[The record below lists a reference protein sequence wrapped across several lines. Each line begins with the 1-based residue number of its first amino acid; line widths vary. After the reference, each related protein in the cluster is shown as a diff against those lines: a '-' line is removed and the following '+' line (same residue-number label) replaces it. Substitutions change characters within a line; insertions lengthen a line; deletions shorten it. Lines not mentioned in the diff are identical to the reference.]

1 MPAYRYIALTASGER
16 RQGVLDG
23 PSRQA
28 VLADLDRQRLTPVS
42 INEDHGR
49 AAQRRMSGGRRV
61 SGAQLATAYQQLAD
75 LLRAGVPLLRAIK
88 LIGGR
93 KSSPSVAGV
102 FTDLAK
108 AVEDGQDLARAMEA
122 HALTF
127 KPIHIA
133 MVRAGEKGGFLE
145 PALARLSALVTGQV
159 ELRQKIVGSLV
170 YPAVASSLGL
180 VLVLAVFLVYVP
192 QFKGVFEG
200 IELPLLTRIVF
211 GLSDVILGF
220 WPVLL
225 GLLVGVPIVLVGL
238 LRQPAIRRRIIE
250 RLQRL
255 PIVWPILRT
264 LAVARFC
271 RVLGTLL
278 QNGVTMLSAMGI
290 ARDAAGLRPLQEAVD
305 GATEAVRAGRSL
317 AGPLA
322 ESGLFPDDVL
332 EIISVGESANN
343 LDVVLLSAAETLE
356 KRLDRRLTAAVRLI
370 EPAMIVLL
378 ALSIAVIAAA
388 LILPMLRLTSDAG
401 VQ

>member
-1 MPAYRYIALTASGER
+1 MPAYRYIALTAAGEP

-23 PSRQA
+23 ASRQA

-42 INEDHGR
+42 IHEDAGR
-49 AAQRRMSGGRRV
+49 SAGLRGSAGPRI
-61 SGAQLATAYQQLAD
+61 SGAQLATSYQQLAD

-93 KSSPSVAGV
+93 KSSPAVATV
-102 FTDLAK
+102 YTDLAK

-122 HALTF
+122 HPRIF
-127 KPIHIA
+127 RPIHIA
-133 MVRAGEKGGFLE
+133 MVRAGERGGFLE
-145 PALARLSALVTGQV
+145 PALGRLSALVTGQV

-170 YPAVASSLGL
+170 YPAVVSSLGL

-200 IELPLLTRIVF
+200 IELPFLTRIVF

-220 WPVLL
+220 WPLLLGVLL
-225 GLLVGVPIVLVGL
+225 GAPILVAGL
-238 LRQPAIRRRIIE
+238 MRQPAMRRGIVD

-290 ARDAAGLRPLQEAVD
+290 ARDAAGLRPLQDAVE
-305 GATEAVRAGRSL
+305 GATEAVRAGRPL

-332 EIISVGESANN
+332 EIINVGESANN
-343 LDVVLLSAAETLE
+343 LDVVLLAVAETLE

-378 ALSIAVIAAA
+378 AVSIAIIAAA